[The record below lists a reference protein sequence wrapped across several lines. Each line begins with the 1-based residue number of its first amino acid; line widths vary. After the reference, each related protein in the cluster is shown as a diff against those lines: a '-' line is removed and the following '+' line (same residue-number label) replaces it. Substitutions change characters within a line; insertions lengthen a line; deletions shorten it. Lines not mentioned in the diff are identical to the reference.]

1 MRIAQLR
8 RRWRRLVSAA
18 AAVSMAVVAVGTSA
32 APARA
37 GNLVPITGAGSTW
50 SSNPMDQW
58 IGDVDQY
65 GIKVDFAATGSS
77 DGRTQFKN
85 GTVDFGV
92 SEIPYGVTDNGT
104 YEPPPSRAYAY
115 MPIVAGGTSF
125 MYQLHINGQQVTNLR
140 LSGATIAAIFT
151 GNITKWNDPA
161 IVADNPG
168 IVMPAEPIV
177 PVVRSDGSGTT
188 AQLTTW
194 MSKNYASE
202 WNAYCGK
209 AGRVVPCGVTSTYP
223 TVSGY
228 GFISQQLSTGV
239 AGYITQSQSEGTIG
253 YVETSYAIQQ
263 NYPVAKMLNVAGY
276 YTAPTAQNVAVALTA
291 AQINTDPTSP
301 NYLTQVLDGVYAN
314 PDPRTYPL
322 SSYSYMIIPTKLEAP
337 LTSDKGYTLGKF
349 AYYFLCE
356 GQQAMGD
363 LGYSPLPLN
372 LVQAAIDQVKKIPG
386 VDVENINLS
395 TCNNPTFSSTGVNLL
410 ATTAPQPQACDKQG
424 VTMCPDPT
432 GGATTATYVAPAAAG
447 GAAPVTTAP
456 PAAGKSTKPPTGTK
470 KPTPATTKAGVAK
483 PTVAPAGA
491 APTTT
496 PAPGSVST
504 APVGVGATTVPGS
517 LTGSKPTP
525 TVTGVPGQVKPTP
538 TGAAPVAAAND
549 PLLGDGSGAA
559 VQAAASGPAGAAGLQ
574 AAGGGTGA
582 TDAVAVP
589 LRAVPVALA
598 SSSGW
603 TFQDTLT
610 MLAVLLL
617 ALVVVGPPLLSR
629 RLARRPR

>member
-1 MRIAQLR
+1 MTAFTPERHAFMRTATLHS
-8 RRWRRLVSAA
+8 RWRRLVAGA
-18 AAVSMAVVAVGTSA
+18 LALAAVGIGTSA
-32 APARA
+32 SPARA
-37 GNLVPITGAGSTW
+37 ANLVPITGAGSTW
-50 SSNPMDQW
+50 SSNAVEQW

-65 GIKVDFAATGSS
+65 GIKVDFAPTGSS

-104 YEPPPSRAYAY
+104 YEPPPSRSYAY

-140 LSGATIAAIFT
+140 LSGATIAGIFT

-161 IVADNPG
+161 IVTDNPG
-168 IVMPAEPIV
+168 VVLPAEPIT

-194 MSKNYASE
+194 MSKNYTSE

-223 TVSGY
+223 TISGY

-263 NYPVAKMLNVAGY
+263 NYPVVKMLNTAGY

-291 AQINTDPTSP
+291 AQINTDPSSP

-372 LVQAAIDQVKKIPG
+372 LVQAAVDQVKKIPG
-386 VDVENINLS
+386 VDVQNIDLS
-395 TCNNPTFSSTGVNLL
+395 KCNNPTFDPSGKNLL
-410 ATTAPQPQACDKQG
+410 AVTAPQPQACDKQR

-432 GGATTATYVAPAAAG
+432 GGAKTATYVAQP
-447 GAAPVTTAP
+447 GATATPP
-456 PAAGKSTKPPTGTK
+456 PAAGKTTKPPSGTK
-470 KPTPATTKAGVAK
+470 KPPVTSTKSGGAT
-483 PTVAPAGA
+483 PTVTGA

-496 PAPGSVST
+496 PPPGGS
-504 APVGVGATTVPGS
+504 GKTVPGGAPD
-517 LTGSKPTP
+517 TTPPPGSGQVQP
-525 TVTGVPGQVKPTP
+525 TVS
-538 TGAAPVAAAND
+538 GAAPQVVATD
-549 PLLGDGSGAA
+549 PIGDGPAAVGQLPASGAPA
-559 VQAAASGPAGAAGLQ
+559 VGNQQ
-574 AAGGGTGA
+574 GGGTGA
-582 TDAVAVP
+582 VGAAPAVI
-589 LRAVPVALA
+589 RAVPVALA

-603 TFQDTLT
+603 SFQDTL
-610 MLAVLLL
+610 MVLAVLLL
-617 ALVVVGPPLLSR
+617 ILVVVGPPLLSR
-629 RLARRPR
+629 RLIRRAR